1 MNFNTTC
8 GAPFNCPIYTTF
20 KLKPGIMEFLLQLF
34 AELVKGNENI
44 IDIIE
49 ETEIAELEEN
59 EATENIFTLMHFH

>member
-1 MNFNTTC
+1 
-8 GAPFNCPIYTTF
+8 
-20 KLKPGIMEFLLQLF
+20 MEFLLQLF